1 MKQSKRALIMY
12 DPIKIFLESIEEYIV
27 KKYEMKPRR
36 LVVEIDSNNLRNIFE
51 KLLSVFGETGFYL
64 STIVGTDLIKENKIR
79 VDYYVVLFP
88 LEDIVVLRTYV
99 PREKPVLPSIVD
111 ILPGAYAGERET
123 YDLLGVV
130 FEGNKYLKRPF
141 FVPEELVEREVYP
154 LRKDSGV

>member
-1 MKQSKRALIMY
+1 MNDSFEV
-12 DPIKIFLESIEEYIV
+12 FLESIEEYIV
-27 KKYEMKPRR
+27 RKYEIKPMR
-36 LVVEIDSNNLRNIFE
+36 LVIEVNSRDLRNIFV
-51 KLLSVFGETGFYL
+51 KLLNVLGDTGFYL

-79 VDYYVVLFP
+79 LDYYIVLLPQENVVV
-88 LEDIVVLRTYV
+88 IRTYIS
-99 PREKPVLPSIVD
+99 REQPIVPSIVD

-141 FVPEELVEREVYP
+141 FVPEELVERGVYP